1 MFFFDIKEELS
12 LICHILCCSHAY
24 ECVNIYATSVNVLAY
39 RRRRAHGEGRKEIT
53 MTHFRFCFSVSPP
66 SDVSTERHSEKKKR
80 YLIKCPLSSTVFY
93 INQKIPVQ
101 RVNAASCRAEQQQRR
116 SEAIWLEIIVAW
128 NKTEIE
134 KKKVAAFIV
143 LRQSFKLIFNQTSQ
157 PNVLPSHSRSICVW
171 KDISY

>member
-39 RRRRAHGEGRKEIT
+39 RRRRAHGEGRKEIM
-53 MTHFRFCFSVSPP
+53 MTHFRFCFSVSP
-66 SDVSTERHSEKKKR
+66 SDGSTERHSEKKKR

-143 LRQSFKLIFNQTSQ
+143 LRQSFKLIVNQTSQ

>member
-24 ECVNIYATSVNVLAY
+24 ECVNIYATSVNVLTY
-39 RRRRAHGEGRKEIT
+39 RRRRAHGEGRKEIM
-53 MTHFRFCFSVSPP
+53 MTHFRFRFSVSP

-101 RVNAASCRAEQQQRR
+101 RVNAASCRAEQQQQRR

-128 NKTEIE
+128 NQTEI
-134 KKKVAAFIV
+134 KKKSSSIYCSQTV
-143 LRQSFKLIFNQTSQ
+143 LQAYF
-157 PNVLPSHSRSICVW
+157 
-171 KDISY
+171 

>member
-24 ECVNIYATSVNVLAY
+24 ECVNIYATSVNVLTY
-39 RRRRAHGEGRKEIT
+39 RRRRAHGEGRKEIM
-53 MTHFRFCFSVSPP
+53 MTHFRFCFSVSPS
-66 SDVSTERHSEKKKR
+66 SDGSTERHSEKKKR
-80 YLIKCPLSSTVFY
+80 YLIKCLLSSTVFY
-93 INQKIPVQ
+93 INQKIPLQ

-143 LRQSFKLIFNQTSQ
+143 LRQSFKLIVNQTSQ

>member
-39 RRRRAHGEGRKEIT
+39 RRRRAHGEGRKEIM
-53 MTHFRFCFSVSPP
+53 MTHFRFCFSVSPS

-101 RVNAASCRAEQQQRR
+101 SERCVLSRRWAAAEVR
-116 SEAIWLEIIVAW
+116 SNLTWDNCCLKSDR
-128 NKTEIE
+128 NK

-143 LRQSFKLIFNQTSQ
+143 LRQSFKLIVNQTSQ
-157 PNVLPSHSRSICVW
+157 QNVLPSHSRSICVW

>member
-39 RRRRAHGEGRKEIT
+39 RRRRAHGEGRKEIM
-53 MTHFRFCFSVSPP
+53 MTHFRFRFSVSP

-93 INQKIPVQ
+93 INQKIPLQ
-101 RVNAASCRAEQQQRR
+101 RVNAASCRAAEQQQQRR
-116 SEAIWLEIIVAW
+116 SEAI
-128 NKTEIE
+128 
-134 KKKVAAFIV
+134 
-143 LRQSFKLIFNQTSQ
+143 
-157 PNVLPSHSRSICVW
+157 
-171 KDISY
+171 

>member
-39 RRRRAHGEGRKEIT
+39 RRYRAHGEGRKEIM
-53 MTHFRFCFSVSPP
+53 MTHFRFRFSVSP

-101 RVNAASCRAEQQQRR
+101 RVNAASCRAAEQQQQQRR

-128 NKTEIE
+128 NQTEI
-134 KKKVAAFIV
+134 KKKSSSIYCSQTV
-143 LRQSFKLIFNQTSQ
+143 LQAYF
-157 PNVLPSHSRSICVW
+157 
-171 KDISY
+171 